1 MKVPPRPRG
10 DWRNAASAL
19 HCHRRPAYSSE
30 PIFADHRLM
39 DLRTLSRR
47 ATALRWKSQSSVCRE
62 SPTHAADFAAK
73 LAKTYEPTETSM
85 PLLMWLSAFSY
96 WRRVNAEMTRAT
108 LQFLDDVERLDSTHT
123 RNALV
128 LGEPARQFAGHEDV
142 RSRRG
147 DLHG

>member
-1 MKVPPRPRG
+1 
-10 DWRNAASAL
+10 
-19 HCHRRPAYSSE
+19 
-30 PIFADHRLM
+30 
-39 DLRTLSRR
+39 
-47 ATALRWKSQSSVCRE
+47 
-62 SPTHAADFAAK
+62 
-73 LAKTYEPTETSM
+73 M

-128 LGEPARQFAGHEDV
+128 LGEPARQFAGHEDA